1 MAEKSD
7 KEFWHN
13 MANEEKKIYSDIDKN
28 GFCILQGD
36 SIEIIPLLE
45 DNSIKLMYGSPPYPN
60 AKRNYR
66 TWKIDNYIEEI
77 SPAISNIIPKLKDN
91 GFIVINVKA
100 NRVNPTSTTS
110 SERSLVVEELMIYM
124 KNQLKLYCVDIE
136 IWIKTNPVPTGIRVA
151 CQDSYEYNL
160 WFSKSPKWTINIDA
174 IRREYSE
181 ATLKTY
187 QNTIYKPR
195 KNGLLYVSKEKKII
209 ANEIGALP
217 LNIVSG
223 SVSNKTVDHQA
234 VQPEYLS
241 EKYIKACTN
250 ENDIVFD
257 PWVGSGTTGIVSL
270 KNKRKFIGF
279 DISKPFADLAL
290 SNLNLFLESLK
301 TGETI

>member
-1 MAEKSD
+1 
-7 KEFWHN
+7 